1 MGIDNNLFDKFSEE
15 VCSQI
20 KCTEVHQDIKEEL
33 VCHLE
38 DIKEE
43 YIAQGSSF
51 QEAEKLAI
59 SHMGDSEKI
68 GFNLN
73 KVYKKS
79 PEYKTL
85 IICSLFVA
93 FGLYIQFL
101 IFKTAPEV
109 MSYNS
114 YIRMVTFTILG
125 VILGIATYFFD
136 YRKLEL
142 YSWPIYI
149 VSTILLIFTVF
160 NDKSVSGI
168 TIPVILVDY
177 SNITLIIVLLY
188 GISLS
193 GILSKLDS
201 TNYYIVKLLS
211 LITLPSFLFLQTR
224 QFAYFMVFIG
234 ACIVILFCSKIAKR
248 YIFLII
254 GSGFILFLYLILN
267 NIYRRHK
274 FIDFIYFKNSSNDYY
289 SFIYNEIIKL
299 ISNARF
305 LGNGISE
312 DILKNT
318 PSINNDLIYA
328 YIIHTFGWAVGI
340 AFFILVISMLINLLR
355 TSVKIKNIF
364 GKRLFIIASSLL
376 LIEFLI
382 SFLVNLSL
390 VPFVSASIP
399 FLSYSGVSTVLN
411 MFLVG
416 LICSI
421 YGRKNLS
428 KPLAK
433 AMLQTSN

>member
-1 MGIDNNLFDKFSEE
+1 MGIDNNLFDKFTEE

-20 KCTEVHQDIKEEL
+20 KCNEVHQDIKEEL
-33 VCHLE
+33 ACHLE

-68 GFNLN
+68 GFDLN
-73 KVYKKS
+73 KVYKKA

-93 FGLYIQFL
+93 FGLFTQFS
-101 IFKTAPEV
+101 IFKNAPEV

-114 YIRMVTFTILG
+114 YIRMILFTVLG
-125 VILGIATYFFD
+125 GILGIATYFFD
-136 YRKLEL
+136 YRKLEK
-142 YSWPIYI
+142 YSWHIYI
-149 VSTILLIFTVF
+149 VSTILLIYTVL
-160 NDKSVSGI
+160 NDKIVVGI
-168 TIPVILVDY
+168 TIPVILVGY
-177 SNITLIIVLLY
+177 SNITLIIVMLY
-188 GISLS
+188 GISFS
-193 GILSKLDS
+193 GILSKLYS

-211 LITLPSFLFLQTR
+211 ILALPSFLFLQTR
-224 QFAYFMVFIG
+224 QFAYFIVFIG

-248 YIFLII
+248 YIFSLIGL
-254 GSGFILFLYLILN
+254 GSILFLYLILN

-274 FIDFIYFKNSSNDYY
+274 LIDFISSESARNNYYFG
-289 SFIYNEIIKL
+289 IYNEIIKL

-340 AFFILVISMLINLLR
+340 TLFVLVISLFINLLK

-390 VPFVSASIP
+390 IPFVSASIP

-428 KPLAK
+428 KSLVK
-433 AMLQTSN
+433 TKLQVNN